1 MPKGHEAELDAIGFD
16 GPAQPPAC
24 IDSRYRTMVLES
36 VATVKSA
43 AAEKFPV
50 HTSLE
55 MMSRRGSGCA
65 AGFARGVTVNYLTM
79 STPSYCFS

>member
-1 MPKGHEAELDAIGFD
+1 
-16 GPAQPPAC
+16 
-24 IDSRYRTMVLES
+24 MVLES

-79 STPSYCFS
+79 STPSYCFL